1 MFTSITNLLTR
12 LATELKGIANPLGI
26 VAMIC
31 CGLLWLVSSDPQTVM
46 KAKQWLFRIF
56 IGIVVVNLAS
66 TVIEAISS
74 SVAG

>member
-1 MFTSITNLLTR
+1 MFSSIVTLLNN
-12 LATELKGIANPLGI
+12 LATELKNLANPLGI

-56 IGIVVVNLAS
+56 IGIVIVNLA
-66 TVIEAISS
+66 TTIIQAISS
-74 SVAG
+74 AVA

>member
-1 MFTSITNLLTR
+1 MFTSLVTLLNK
-12 LATELKGIANPLGI
+12 LATELKNLANPLGI

-56 IGIVVVNLAS
+56 IGIVIVNLAS
-66 TVIEAISS
+66 TIINAISS
-74 SVAG
+74 AVA